1 MSSMTAISLGTPVGI
16 QLGSFN
22 ITSDY
27 FPKELQNKQSFDVL
41 LVAHGMTYIKHPARW
56 SAGDIDH
63 ILHTGTD
70 LYKATKDENTHRLE
84 PLSKGFC
91 IKKQFLQVTVSEPI
105 VVGKIMTISDRS
117 VDLKA
122 GLFNF
127 FNKYS
132 CGILKTPNLE
142 IYIKKELAFYIF
154 DPRGRT
160 MDCYRNDDNG
170 EAAIIVLCKLENV
183 YHFILNMSQIDI
195 KAPYKISKIEVCQQ
209 MDQKY
214 APDNFQVTIGSNKK
228 VRSKDYQ
235 MIDDTKAVL
244 KGSIHFGNNVFGRAA
259 LKQHL
264 TGAIMAVIYSKI
276 DPPNTWSSSIIDR
289 LLHFATQFYLDCLD
303 DGVIKNLRLPDIPS
317 KLYVGNKYK
326 CEIMIVPF
334 MKQVRIE
341 KTPFIFDNLLYIELN
356 ELLINSP
363 FKALLLQVDNYSYS
377 IWQNNSSETYFL
389 FDGFGKD
396 VDGNIDYYNGTATL
410 IMTTDVHTVCET
422 VVKRLLNLSYSKDAL
437 ICIHGIKVLKLNKL
451 SLKESKCKPIIK
463 NAQLKNITTM
473 NLDDV
478 SKLVEAPSVIDS
490 VETIL
495 TRKQQNQM
503 KEKPLEKPQYKQIT
517 NLNSASL
524 VAETIIDYEEIMTTM
539 QRELVC
545 NDFVVNK
552 SGDQCVEK
560 VPSET
565 LILVKQITSEIFKK
579 LIAEKKS
586 KCSKESRET
595 PKKINCTPCIDEKK
609 CPELTYIG
617 IAEKVLLTSD
627 LTYLK
632 QQKSD
637 IMNNRITIQE
647 SCDKTST
654 YVQPTLITLSQEK
667 LIKSNFQDLPD
678 RSQIVRGTQN
688 LYQVLLPPQLFN
700 YENFSVLNG
709 VAVIITSAKYS
720 IATWT
725 TETIDYV
732 LATASMLGD
741 SIQLQNRMDFYLV
754 PEHIL
759 PDIHFNDKHF
769 NLRMNAFA
777 NGIWINLEAELM
789 KTFELFNRFIIV
801 TTRGSLAIFKRK
813 NFYYFFEYAPCNI
826 VGFSMQ
832 KDLPG
837 VSCFMRFEDLHSMVR
852 RIQANH
858 SDIHDD
864 QKFLTCRLMLKDIE
878 EVESKSTYPSYT
890 QSQEK
895 VIFDKIKA
903 IKLSRRK
910 AREDSLKLIQQQ
922 IKTEKER
929 LKTFKNLSCPT
940 ITEAVEDDSD
950 DGEKVLDVNCLEISD
965 YSFDLDVYRTNKN
978 EEQDGNE
985 DEENNGPV
993 NDDLF
998 TDPPFYLDNLDTRAL
1013 DKIEGYQKS
1022 EDGICRIKGTFGL
1035 EDRMINEIN
1044 DFRACHFA
1052 SIYAILYLIKYP
1064 LKTMNYRNVDV
1075 ILENGITTLNTLQS
1089 NANNYMRY
1097 MAERHLKHVNFD
1109 NVTFELS
1116 INEFRNPFRICSN
1129 DQQIQDLLVSYFK
1142 GQKYLL
1148 FQFPNCCFLLV
1159 KENDRSFHMFD
1170 AYDED
1175 DVRVEDEEIDE
1186 ESSGEDDNEE
1196 DEDVPSEE
1204 PEVTNK
1210 DDKKYKNQQEKERK
1224 QQEKQKKQLE
1234 KQKENERKQRE
1245 KQLRKEK
1252 WNKPEQ
1258 DIQTEEDIR
1267 ESEEDIRE
1275 SEEVEEKDIPTPE
1288 DKLAHWIQFGNLLDV
1303 INYVLMRVPSQQSK
1317 QFKLLTVTILSFKQI
1332 NHKRPNA
1339 DFFMLNNS
1347 LSPNGV
1353 EKKACFFEDDIE
1365 NETINWTCAKQTLP
1379 WSRLHES
1386 NLMNIVSLTSIISN
1400 FLFFKQDFFLLFK
1413 GSQIGEIQMERIW
1426 Y

>member
-1 MSSMTAISLGTPVGI
+1 MFHLLYETGNIHKHITLKNSKLNIFPSEKSKRMSSMTAISLGSPVGI

-27 FPKELQNKQSFDVL
+27 FPKELQNKQAFDVL
-41 LVAHGMTYIKHPARW
+41 LVAHGMTHIKHPARW

-105 VVGKIMTISDRS
+105 VVGKILTISDRS
-117 VDLKA
+117 VDLRT

-127 FNKYS
+127 FSKHC

-142 IYIKKELAFYIF
+142 IYIIKELAFYIF

-170 EAAIIVLCKLENV
+170 EAAIIVLSKLENV

-195 KAPYKISKIEVCQQ
+195 KAPYKISKVEVSQQ
-209 MDQKY
+209 MNQKY
-214 APDNFQVTIGSNKK
+214 APDNFQVTIGSSKK
-228 VRSKDYQ
+228 IRSKDFQ

-244 KGSIHFGNNVFGRAA
+244 KGSIHLGNNVFGRAA
-259 LKQHL
+259 SKQHL

-289 LLHFATQFYLDCLD
+289 VLHFGTQFYMDCLD
-303 DGVIKNLRLPDIPS
+303 NGVIKNLRLPDIPS
-317 KLYVGNKYK
+317 KLYIGDKYK
-326 CEIMIVPF
+326 CEIMIVPY
-334 MKQVRIE
+334 MKQVRLE
-341 KTPFIFDNLLYIELN
+341 KTAFLFDNLLYMELN
-356 ELLINSP
+356 ELLITSS

-377 IWQNNSSETYFL
+377 IWQSNSSETYFL

-410 IMTTDVHTVCET
+410 IMTTNLQTLCET
-422 VVKRLLNLSYSKDAL
+422 VVNRLLNLSYSKDAKL
-437 ICIHGIKVLKLNKL
+437 CIHGIKVLKLNKL
-451 SLKESKCKPIIK
+451 SLKERKCKPIIK
-463 NAQLKNITTM
+463 NAQLQNITTT
-473 NLDDV
+473 NPDDV
-478 SKLVEAPSVIDS
+478 SKYEEAPSVVDS
-490 VETIL
+490 VEAVL
-495 TRKQQNQM
+495 TRQQQNQM
-503 KEKPLEKPQYKQIT
+503 KEKRLEKPLYKQIT
-517 NLNSASL
+517 NLNSPSL
-524 VAETIIDYEEIMTTM
+524 VAETIIDYEEIMATM

-545 NDFVVNK
+545 NDFVVNNTEEK
-552 SGDQCVEK
+552 CVEK

-565 LILVKQITSEIFKK
+565 LLLVKQITSEIFKK
-579 LIAEKKS
+579 LIAQKKS
-586 KCSKESRET
+586 KCFKESEEM
-595 PKKINCTPCIDEKK
+595 PKKINCKPCIDEKK
-609 CPELTYIG
+609 CPEMTYIG

-654 YVQPTLITLSQEK
+654 YVEPAPITLSEEK

-688 LYQVLLPPQLFN
+688 LYQIQLPPKLFN

-720 IATWT
+720 IASWT

-732 LATASMLGD
+732 LATASMLSD

-754 PEHIL
+754 AEHIL
-759 PDIHFNDKHF
+759 PDVHFNNTFF

-777 NGIWINLEAELM
+777 NGIWIHLEAELM
-789 KTFELFNRFIIV
+789 KTFELFNRFIVV

-813 NFYYFFEYAPCNI
+813 NFYYFFEYKPCNV

-832 KDLPG
+832 KDVPG

-858 SDIHDD
+858 CEIKDD
-864 QKFLTCRLMLKDIE
+864 QKFLIYRLMLKETE
-878 EVESKSTYPSYT
+878 EVKSSKPSYPSYT
-890 QSQEK
+890 LSQEK
-895 VIFDKIKA
+895 IIFDKLKEIK
-903 IKLSRRK
+903 ISHRK
-910 AREDSLKLIQQQ
+910 AREDKLKSIQEQ
-922 IKTEKER
+922 IKAEKER
-929 LKTFKNLSCPT
+929 LKKFQILTNCPT
-940 ITEAVEDDSD
+940 IEEDVEDSD
-950 DGEKVLDVNCLEISD
+950 VGEEEPGCLENSD
-965 YSFDLDVYRTNKN
+965 YSFDFDVYRKNKG
-978 EEQDGNE
+978 EEEDGEE
-985 DEENNGPV
+985 DEESNSIV
-993 NDDLF
+993 NDDRF
-998 TDPPFYLDNLDTRAL
+998 TDPPFYLDNDATAL
-1013 DKIEGYQKS
+1013 DKTEGYQKD

-1035 EDRMINEIN
+1035 LNRMINDTN

-1052 SIYAILYLIKYP
+1052 SIFAILYLIKYP
-1064 LKTMNYRNVDV
+1064 LKTMNYRNVDA

-1089 NANNYMRY
+1089 NASDFQRY
-1097 MAERHLKHVNFD
+1097 NAERHLKHVNFD

-1129 DQQIQDLLVSYFK
+1129 DQQIRELLVSYFK
-1142 GQKYLL
+1142 VQKYLL

-1159 KENDRSFHMFD
+1159 KENDKSFHMFD

-1175 DVRVEDEEIDE
+1175 DVRVDDAEMNQEN
-1186 ESSGEDDNEE
+1186 SEDDNE
-1196 DEDVPSEE
+1196 DGNEDVPAEESE
-1204 PEVTNK
+1204 VSKK
-1210 DDKKYKNQQEKERK
+1210 DDKKKKKQQEKERK
-1224 QQEKQKKQLE
+1224 QKEKEL
-1234 KQKENERKQRE
+1234 KQKEKQDEKVRKERE
-1245 KQLRKEK
+1245 KLKKKGKLNE
-1252 WNKPEQ
+1252 P
-1258 DIQTEEDIR
+1258 EDIG
-1267 ESEEDIRE
+1267 ESEEF
-1275 SEEVEEKDIPTPE
+1275 EEMEISPP
-1288 DKLAHWIQFGNLLDV
+1288 DKLAHWRNFENLLD
-1303 INYVLMRVPSQQSK
+1303 ITNYVLNRVPLQQSK
-1317 QFKLLTVTILSFKQI
+1317 QFKLLTVTILSFKMI

-1339 DFFMLNNS
+1339 DFFMLNTS
-1347 LSPNGV
+1347 LSLSGV
-1353 EKKACFFEDDIE
+1353 EKKACFFEDDVQ
-1365 NETINWTCAKQTLP
+1365 NESINWTCVNQTLP
-1379 WSRLHES
+1379 WSRLLES
-1386 NLMNIVSLTSIISN
+1386 NLMNVVSFTTNIYIFTLKA
-1400 FLFFKQDFFLLFK
+1400 FLFFF
-1413 GSQIGEIQMERIW
+1413 
-1426 Y
+1426 